1 MKLESKF
8 QSELIKE
15 LEDIFIGCVILK
27 NDEQY
32 TQGFPDLLILYKN
45 YWAALECKRYAGASY
60 RPNQEYYL
68 DLLNKMS
75 YAATIYPEN
84 KEVIL
89 NELQNAFNVKN
100 CSRVFKRE

>member
-15 LEDIFIGCVILK
+15 LEEMFKGCVILK

-32 TQGFPDLLILYKN
+32 TQGFPDLLILYKK
-45 YWAALECKRYAGASY
+45 YWAALECKRYEGASY

-68 DLLNKMS
+68 ELLGNMS
-75 YAATIYPEN
+75 YATCIYPEN

-89 NELQNAFNVKN
+89 NELQNAFNVKKYSLISK
-100 CSRVFKRE
+100 C